1 MIACVIGNSAHAP
14 SNTYAYAQLQQIGAV
29 VGTIESGEW
38 VLPRDQ
44 SGALARKPQL
54 YAWIDAPVLM
64 LTGLYNDFTFRFP
77 TVMASFVTGVLVYLL
92 GRRWYGRTGGL
103 LAACLWAS
111 IHHMSKLTYVAV
123 TDMLLTMFITA
134 SIFCADR
141 LLFHRTARS
150 RRTPWVIAL
159 WATMILGALSKGWGV
174 VNLVLVGG
182 TLGVATAVIPGFG
195 VLGAVKGAGRKLSL
209 AVRLVLR
216 RWRRAA
222 RATRLGW
229 GMLAMVG
236 VLAPVW
242 IAMRLKGGEEFHKIV
257 YYEFYSRITGRG
269 DVVPH
274 SSSAPPILHLL
285 YYMFPATVFAI
296 GAMVLSG
303 PRRWFSRT
311 SPIAIPLIW
320 IAAVVVPFSLAHGFR
335 PDYLL
340 PAYAAGALMGAWAI
354 EEVHRRAR
362 QGGRTVS
369 GLRHSFAAASI
380 IICLSLIV
388 VPAIYLL
395 HEHVPRAI
403 AKNFRLPAVTAPE
416 TWWILTALIPI
427 GALGLAATI
436 RASLRW
442 RIRTLAAIAIV
453 AMLGVMFVDRH
464 FITRSAVT
472 GDGERMVR
480 FARTTKQIIGVDRF
494 AVARARKLA
503 TALYLGR
510 FGENIFHGLHS
521 PYDADL
527 DTQEAASAFAQERA
541 RVGLERL
548 AGSDAVWLVT
558 CDKGLVELGAGQMD
572 ESGPYTSKLFGRKVR
587 FRTYPER
594 LGELEISTE
603 PVVSQRWGRM
613 YLIRLDPIALQ
624 RRISEKMYLGEVLPA
639 FSSGKQGRTR

>member
-388 VPAIYLL
+388 VPAIYRTDSDRRTGTRRDDSGVAAVENSDACR
-395 HEHVPRAI
+395 HRDRRDAGGDVRGQAFHYAECGDGRRGANGAIRPNHQTDHRCRQVRRRAG
-403 AKNFRLPAVTAPE
+403 KK
-416 TWWILTALIPI
+416 
-427 GALGLAATI
+427 
-436 RASLRW
+436 
-442 RIRTLAAIAIV
+442 
-453 AMLGVMFVDRH
+453 
-464 FITRSAVT
+464 T
-472 GDGERMVR
+472 GDG
-480 FARTTKQIIGVDRF
+480 
-494 AVARARKLA
+494 
-503 TALYLGR
+503 ALPGPLW
-510 FGENIFHGLHS
+510 GEHF
-521 PYDADL
+521 P
-527 DTQEAASAFAQERA
+527 
-541 RVGLERL
+541 
-548 AGSDAVWLVT
+548 W
-558 CDKGLVELGAGQMD
+558 
-572 ESGPYTSKLFGRKVR
+572 
-587 FRTYPER
+587 
-594 LGELEISTE
+594 
-603 PVVSQRWGRM
+603 
-613 YLIRLDPIALQ
+613 IALT
-624 RRISEKMYLGEVLPA
+624 I
-639 FSSGKQGRTR
+639 